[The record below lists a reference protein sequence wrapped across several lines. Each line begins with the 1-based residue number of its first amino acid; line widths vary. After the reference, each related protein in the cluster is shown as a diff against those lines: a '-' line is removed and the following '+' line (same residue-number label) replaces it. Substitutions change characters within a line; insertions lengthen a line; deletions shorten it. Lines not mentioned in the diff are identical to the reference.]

1 MRKRRVFRWMRTGL
15 LAFAFVFAVNQ
26 YGFAL
31 SVVNGTS
38 MEPTL
43 EDGDRLFI
51 NRFAYLFNE
60 PQVGDVITFEDPA
73 QDGRYLVKRVVGVSG
88 DRIEI
93 RSGVLYRNGKAVPEP
108 YIDTKI
114 EDGNFGP
121 VTVKPGTVFVLG
133 DNRHKHAS
141 RDSRYESVGLVPID
155 RVDGKVEWIIWRP
168 SLAAFL

>member
-1 MRKRRVFRWMRTGL
+1 MRTGL

-51 NRFAYLFNE
+51 NRFAYLFNQ
-60 PQVGDVITFEDPA
+60 PKVGDVITFEDPA

-93 RSGVLYRNGKAVPEP
+93 RSGILYRNGKAVSEP
-108 YIDTKI
+108 Y
-114 EDGNFGP
+114 
-121 VTVKPGTVFVLG
+121 
-133 DNRHKHAS
+133 
-141 RDSRYESVGLVPID
+141 
-155 RVDGKVEWIIWRP
+155 
-168 SLAAFL
+168 